1 MAHRTTPARDL
12 ALIAVFAG
20 LTAAL
25 GLIPAFYTPLSP
37 SPITAQTFG
46 PVLAGALLG
55 GRRGG
60 LSQVLFLALV
70 AVGLPLLSGG
80 RGGIGVFAGVTV
92 GFLVSWP
99 VAAWL
104 IGHLTYRLGA
114 PYRLGWGI
122 LINVLVG
129 MVVMY
134 VLGIPGQMAFGHL
147 SLPAAVVAN
156 LPYLPGDI
164 LKGVLAALVA
174 KGVHQ
179 AYPGLLPWRG
189 RTPEKAAA

>member
-1 MAHRTTPARDL
+1 VAHRTTPARDL

-80 RGGIGVFAGVTV
+80 RGGIGVFAGASV
-92 GFLVSWP
+92 GFLISWP
-99 VAAWL
+99 IASWL
-104 IGHLTYRLGA
+104 IGRLTYRLGA

-134 VLGIPGQMAFGHL
+134 ALGIPGQMAFGHL

-156 LPYLPGDI
+156 LPYLPGDT
-164 LKGVLAALVA
+164 LKGVLAAVVA
-174 KGVHQ
+174 KGVHR

-189 RTPEKAAA
+189 RTPETAAA